1 MAEQQEQQQHIIGYD
16 FKSKEKFP
24 LIDDTSIT

>member
-1 MAEQQEQQQHIIGYD
+1 MAEQQQQQQQQQQHIIGYD

-24 LIDDTSIT
+24 SA

>member
-1 MAEQQEQQQHIIGYD
+1 MAEQQEQQQHIGYN

>member
-1 MAEQQEQQQHIIGYD
+1 MAEQQQQQQQQQQQHIIGYD

-24 LIDDTSIT
+24 SA